1 MRVRYGV
8 RRVRNRQTIQKKYT
22 DMKCYKY
29 TIDSVGG
36 ITTVI
41 DEVPNK
47 IEFPADEPFI
57 NIINPKGRIILPMC
71 NVVSITEEEVE
82 I

>member
-1 MRVRYGV
+1 
-8 RRVRNRQTIQKKYT
+8 
-22 DMKCYKY
+22 MKCYKY

-41 DEVPNK
+41 NEVPNK
-47 IEFPADEPFI
+47 IEFHADTPYI
-57 NIINPKGRIILPMC
+57 NIISPKGRIILPMC
-71 NVVSITEEEVE
+71 NVVRITEEEVE

>member
-1 MRVRYGV
+1 
-8 RRVRNRQTIQKKYT
+8 
-22 DMKCYKY
+22 MKVYKY

-41 DEVPNK
+41 NEVPNK
-47 IEFPADEPFI
+47 IEFPAKPFI
-57 NIINPKGRIILPMC
+57 NIINPTGRIILPMC
-71 NVVSITEEEVE
+71 NVVRITEEEVE

>member
-1 MRVRYGV
+1 
-8 RRVRNRQTIQKKYT
+8 
-22 DMKCYKY
+22 MKGYKY

-41 DEVPNK
+41 NEVPNK
-47 IEFPADEPFI
+47 IEFPADAPVI
-57 NIINPKGRIILPMC
+57 NIIKPKGRIILPMC
-71 NVVSITEEEVE
+71 NVVRITEEEVE

>member
-1 MRVRYGV
+1 
-8 RRVRNRQTIQKKYT
+8 
-22 DMKCYKY
+22 MKVYKY

-41 DEVPNK
+41 KDLPNR
-47 IEFPADEPFI
+47 IEFNTDAKFI
-57 NIINPKGRIILPMC
+57 RIVNPDGSTIMLPMC
-71 NVVSITEEEVE
+71 NAVRIIEEEAE

>member
-1 MRVRYGV
+1 
-8 RRVRNRQTIQKKYT
+8 
-22 DMKCYKY
+22 MKGYKY

-41 DEVPNK
+41 NEVPNK
-47 IEFPADEPFI
+47 IEFPADTPLI

-71 NVVSITEEEVE
+71 NVVRITEEEVE